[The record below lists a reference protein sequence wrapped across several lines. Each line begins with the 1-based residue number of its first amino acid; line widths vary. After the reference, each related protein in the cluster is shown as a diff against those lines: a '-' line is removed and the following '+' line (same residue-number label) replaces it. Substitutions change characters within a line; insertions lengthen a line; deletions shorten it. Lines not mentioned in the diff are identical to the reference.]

1 MLQEMPIGNPIF
13 TTEKNID
20 KFLVLFME
28 KLLHLLKK
36 ILRVPF
42 IQYKDSYIGNVTCP
56 RGEFSRMIFTEEM
69 KYARKYGYSI
79 DIEYGY
85 HF

>member
-20 KFLVLFME
+20 NILVFVYGKITAPSE
-28 KLLHLLKK
+28 E

-56 RGEFSRMIFTEEM
+56 RENSVE
-69 KYARKYGYSI
+69 
-79 DIEYGY
+79 
-85 HF
+85 